1 MSVLPTSATPGRAF
15 VTPSLAKRAA
25 AEPPVILITLTTMLG
40 LIMAIVDT
48 SIVNVALTNMAGTLG
63 ASIDEIGWVATGY
76 ILATVV
82 IMPLNGWLTA
92 RFGRKNYYAACIALF
107 TISSF
112 LCGTATNVW
121 QLVVY
126 RVIQGLGGGALQPTA
141 QAILFESY
149 PPEKRS
155 GAMAIFGLGAMVGP
169 AIGPVLGGVI
179 IDNYSWPLIFF
190 INLPIGIIA
199 FLMTLR
205 YIKDPA
211 YIKRDDSRIDWFG
224 LGIMTAGLAALQ
236 YVLERGQHDDWFSS
250 STIVI
255 MSIIAFVGI
264 TGFIVREVRVANPLV
279 DLTVFLS
286 RSFTA
291 GNIIGI
297 VSGFGLYGLNLV
309 IPLFM
314 QNVLGFDATVTGLA
328 LLPGAL
334 ATAVSMPIAGR
345 MAKFLDA
352 RASIA
357 FGLAMFAAG
366 SWMLGY
372 LNASAGIGD
381 IFWPRVLQGF
391 ALGFLFVPLTT
402 ATLAG
407 VPRARMSNATGLYTL
422 VRQLGGGFGIAIL
435 QFMQQRSEDG
445 HYAALASGVTAANP
459 AVSAMLHGAADVPA
473 HLRQLAG
480 IVDAQRS
487 GPLLQRRLPPVRT
500 DLRALNPDRFFAQCS
515 KTGGLRTGRDAGRV
529 SVPTAYWV
537 VSDVVVTVILIVA
550 VFPAAPVTV

>member
-1 MSVLPTSATPGRAF
+1 MSVLPTITTPPGRI
-15 VTPSLAKRAA
+15 VTPSLARRAA

-48 SIVNVALTNMAGTLG
+48 SIVNVALTTMAGTLG

-169 AIGPVLGGVI
+169 ALGPVLGGVI

-190 INLPIGIIA
+190 INLPIGVIA
-199 FLMTLR
+199 FFMTLR
-205 YIKDPA
+205 YIKDPV

-250 STIVI
+250 STIVT
-255 MSIIAFVGI
+255 MSIIAVVGI
-264 TGFIVREVRVANPLV
+264 SGFIIREVRVSNPLV
-279 DLTVFLS
+279 DLSVFLS

-309 IPLFM
+309 IPLFL

-352 RASIA
+352 RASIG

-366 SWMLGY
+366 SWMLGD
-372 LNASAGIGD
+372 LNANAGIGD

-435 QFMQQRSEDG
+435 QFIQQRAEDG

-473 HLRQLAG
+473 HLRTLAG
-480 IVDAQRS
+480 IVTLNAAVLSYDDVFRLCALIFAVS
-487 GPLLQRRLPPVRT
+487 IPTVFLLSSRKP
-500 DLRALNPDRFFAQCS
+500 
-515 KTGGLRTGRDAGRV
+515 AG
-529 SVPTAYWV
+529 SEP
-537 VSDVVVTVILIVA
+537 VVV
-550 VFPAAPVTV
+550 PAE